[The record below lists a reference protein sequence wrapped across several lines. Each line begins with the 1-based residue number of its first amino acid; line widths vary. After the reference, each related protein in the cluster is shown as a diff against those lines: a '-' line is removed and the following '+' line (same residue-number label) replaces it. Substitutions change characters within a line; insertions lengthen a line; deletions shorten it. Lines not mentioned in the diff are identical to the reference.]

1 MKEYLLSL
9 LIVSL
14 AIAIVQILTPNASA
28 SQVKLICS
36 LIFICVLASPLPR
49 FLKNL
54 PELSEQLLDL
64 SHKTE
69 EDDAYKNAANE
80 ALKNASKA
88 YLAQALTRLLE
99 ERFSIPSG
107 EVRCVILWAS
117 EEEAK
122 PQKVTV
128 ILSGSAIWKNPNQI
142 EAAVTELLGCP
153 CVTAIE
159 SRPPTLS

>member
-1 MKEYLLSL
+1 M
-9 LIVSL
+9 
-14 AIAIVQILTPNASA
+14 
-28 SQVKLICS
+28 
-36 LIFICVLASPLPR
+36 
-49 FLKNL
+49 
-54 PELSEQLLDL
+54 

-69 EDDAYKNAANE
+69 EDDAYENAANE
-80 ALKNASKA
+80 ALENASKA

-128 ILSGSAIWKNPNQI
+128 ILSGSAICKNPNQI
-142 EAAVTELLGCP
+142 EEEVTNLLGCP

-159 SRPPTLS
+159 SRPPTSS